1 LGKPFSLLTPED
13 YTSAVEEKMFHVLG
27 AVALDDTRKYKTAMA
42 EIKDCLTETTEGF
55 PAVSQASAWQ
65 CTCIRRAFR
74 LRLVQK
80 SDSNLLPLY
89 PGTRVTK
96 PRWLI
101 LNCAARLNGRP

>member
-1 LGKPFSLLTPED
+1 
-13 YTSAVEEKMFHVLG
+13 MFHVLG

-42 EIKDCLTETTEGF
+42 EIKDCLSETTEGF
-55 PAVSQASAWQ
+55 PAVSHTSAWQ

-89 PGTRVTK
+89 LKVTC
-96 PRWLI
+96 P
-101 LNCAARLNGRP
+101 